1 MNTSETLIL
10 KLREFEG
17 LRLEVYKDAAGV
29 PTIGYGHTKGV
40 RMGDKI
46 TRWWAIETL
55 KKDIEEVAQQ
65 VDELEVAHTEGQMD
79 ALVSFAFNL
88 GIDRLQRSTLL
99 RLIRQG
105 ASKAAIK
112 REFKKWVYAG
122 GERMKGLER
131 RRDWEAKRFFE
142 ESLIMQEVLIKD
154 ESVVMERLMK
164 GVRVEGRIWL
174 EKTTSG
180 ACVICFERYN
190 RRPRTMSADW
200 LIRRNEH
207 GWVKESA
214 ERIKVYESIP
224 KMLGTARVL
233 TILDREHQS
242 TRDALIDREIV
253 EFC

>member
-17 LRLEVYKDAAGV
+17 LRLEAYKDAAGV

-99 RLIRQG
+99 KLIRQG
-105 ASKAAIK
+105 ASKAVIK

-142 ESLIMQEVLIKD
+142 
-154 ESVVMERLMK
+154 
-164 GVRVEGRIWL
+164 
-174 EKTTSG
+174 
-180 ACVICFERYN
+180 
-190 RRPRTMSADW
+190 
-200 LIRRNEH
+200 
-207 GWVKESA
+207 
-214 ERIKVYESIP
+214 
-224 KMLGTARVL
+224 
-233 TILDREHQS
+233 
-242 TRDALIDREIV
+242 
-253 EFC
+253 

>member
-17 LRLEVYKDAAGV
+17 LRLEAYKDAAGV

-55 KKDIEEVAQQ
+55 KKDIEEVSQQ
-65 VDELEVAHTEGQMD
+65 VDELQVAHTEGQMD

-88 GIDRLQRSTLL
+88 GIARLQRSTLL
-99 RLIRQG
+99 KLIRQG
-105 ASKAAIK
+105 ASKAVIK

-142 ESLIMQEVLIKD
+142 
-154 ESVVMERLMK
+154 
-164 GVRVEGRIWL
+164 
-174 EKTTSG
+174 
-180 ACVICFERYN
+180 
-190 RRPRTMSADW
+190 
-200 LIRRNEH
+200 
-207 GWVKESA
+207 
-214 ERIKVYESIP
+214 
-224 KMLGTARVL
+224 
-233 TILDREHQS
+233 
-242 TRDALIDREIV
+242 
-253 EFC
+253 

>member
-17 LRLEVYKDAAGV
+17 LRLEAYKDAAGV

-55 KKDIEEVAQQ
+55 KKDSEEVAQQ

-122 GERMKGLER
+122 GEMMKGLER

-142 ESLIMQEVLIKD
+142 
-154 ESVVMERLMK
+154 
-164 GVRVEGRIWL
+164 
-174 EKTTSG
+174 
-180 ACVICFERYN
+180 
-190 RRPRTMSADW
+190 
-200 LIRRNEH
+200 
-207 GWVKESA
+207 
-214 ERIKVYESIP
+214 
-224 KMLGTARVL
+224 
-233 TILDREHQS
+233 
-242 TRDALIDREIV
+242 
-253 EFC
+253 

>member
-17 LRLEVYKDAAGV
+17 LRLEAYKDAAGV

-55 KKDIEEVAQQ
+55 KKDIEEVSQQ
-65 VDELEVAHTEGQMD
+65 VDELQVAHTEGQMD

-105 ASKAAIK
+105 ASKASIK

-131 RRDWEAKRFFE
+131 RREWEAKRFFE
-142 ESLIMQEVLIKD
+142 
-154 ESVVMERLMK
+154 
-164 GVRVEGRIWL
+164 
-174 EKTTSG
+174 
-180 ACVICFERYN
+180 
-190 RRPRTMSADW
+190 
-200 LIRRNEH
+200 
-207 GWVKESA
+207 
-214 ERIKVYESIP
+214 
-224 KMLGTARVL
+224 
-233 TILDREHQS
+233 
-242 TRDALIDREIV
+242 
-253 EFC
+253 

>member
-17 LRLEVYKDAAGV
+17 LRLEAYKDAAGV

-55 KKDIEEVAQQ
+55 KKDIEEVSQQ
-65 VDELEVAHTEGQMD
+65 VDELQVAHTEGQMD

-99 RLIRQG
+99 KLIRQG
-105 ASKAAIK
+105 ASKAVIK

-131 RRDWEAKRFFE
+131 RREWEAKRFFE
-142 ESLIMQEVLIKD
+142 
-154 ESVVMERLMK
+154 
-164 GVRVEGRIWL
+164 
-174 EKTTSG
+174 
-180 ACVICFERYN
+180 
-190 RRPRTMSADW
+190 
-200 LIRRNEH
+200 
-207 GWVKESA
+207 
-214 ERIKVYESIP
+214 
-224 KMLGTARVL
+224 
-233 TILDREHQS
+233 
-242 TRDALIDREIV
+242 
-253 EFC
+253 